1 MKTLKKSLSLILVVA
16 LVLAALTG
24 CGQTNTNTSNDNT
37 VPGDPNID
45 EKGYY
50 KTPVVTIKCATSTN
64 PTSMPATAAIEK
76 FCNDVFEESKGK
88 IKIEFYPNAT
98 LGSDADTNK
107 SVMDGTLEMGLV
119 SLSNISGY
127 TKLLDCV
134 QTPFLINNYSIMD
147 KVYRSSELR
156 TLMDAAGEAANL
168 KILGIY
174 EYGIRHIANVIRPIE
189 KMEDLKGLKIR
200 AVTSDMIVQCM
211 SAIGAN
217 ATPLAYKE
225 VYSAL
230 QSKTIDGEE
239 INYTSVWA
247 EKHYEV
253 IKYFTEIGLWP
264 YPALLIVNPAF
275 WNGLAAEDQAVITK
289 CAEKALDYNMQTA
302 KDYEDTAIKGMT
314 EAGVQV
320 YKIEDVKPFQ
330 DATKDI
336 ADGIKNSDPRV
347 KAFVDMVQGLN

>member
-1 MKTLKKSLSLILVVA
+1 MKKLTKVFSLVMV
-16 LVLAALTG
+16 AALLLTCLAG
-24 CGQTNTNTSNDNT
+24 CGTPNNATPENNSNEGN
-37 VPGDPNID
+37 VA
-45 EKGYY
+45 
-50 KTPVVTIKCATSTN
+50 PVEVITIRCATSTN
-64 PTSMPATAAIEK
+64 PTSMPATAAIER
-76 FCNDVFEESKGK
+76 FCKEVTEKSNGHLKV
-88 IKIEFYPNAT
+88 EFYPNGT
-98 LGSDADTNK
+98 LGGDADTNK

-134 QTPFLINNYSIMD
+134 QTPFMINNYKIMD
-147 KVYRSSELR
+147 TVYRSKELR

-230 QSKTIDGEE
+230 QNKTIDGEE
-239 INYTSVWA
+239 INFTSVWA
-247 EKHYEV
+247 ERHYEV

-264 YPALLIVNPAF
+264 YPALLIVNPTF
-275 WNGLAAEDQAVITK
+275 WKGLSAEDQALITE

-302 KDYEDTAIKGMT
+302 AEYEKTAIDGMT
-314 EAGVQV
+314 KAGVQV
-320 YKIEDVKPFQ
+320 TKIEDITPFQ
-330 DATKDI
+330 KATQSI
-336 ADGIKNSDPRV
+336 ADGIKASDPRV
-347 KAFVDMVQGLN
+347 KAFIDMVQGLN